1 MASVKHLIVLSFLMP
16 FTVLADN
23 YKPFPHK
30 SPPWSLIASLGYGNY
45 KYMFQQDGSTALGR
59 LGFAIKIAD
68 IRFFFLG
75 LEAGVQSGN
84 RMRFDIPE
92 EILNEMGGLPLETTV
107 KPFLDLLITAQS
119 IPLPTLPLSIIAKG
133 GFAYRQMQF
142 YRESVNNL
150 NQINMEIQFG
160 FLYQISKHANINL
173 LYQHIYGGNPN
184 FSFNTLTQKGHIAKI
199 PREQAILLGFSI
211 SL

>member
-1 MASVKHLIVLSFLMP
+1 MALFKQLILLIFLIP
-16 FTVLADN
+16 FNVSADN
-23 YKPFPHK
+23 YLPFHK
-30 SPPWSLIASLGYGNY
+30 SPSWSLIASLGYGNY

-59 LGFAIKIAD
+59 LGFAVKVAD
-68 IRFFFLG
+68 IRFFVLG

-84 RMRFDIPE
+84 RMRIDVPKE
-92 EILNEMGGLPLETTV
+92 TLDEIGGLPLETTV

-133 GFAYRQMQF
+133 GFTYRQMQLF
-142 YRESVNNL
+142 RESVNNL
-150 NQINMEIQFG
+150 NQLNTEIQFG
-160 FLYQISKHANINL
+160 FGYQISRHANLSL
-173 LYQHIYGGNPN
+173 LYQHVYGGNPD
-184 FSFNTLTQKGHIAKI
+184 FRFNTNTQKGHIAKI